1 MGDYAGRSF
10 LQRALP
16 MIFKE
21 SDFTKAYLSVF
32 SDSDGKLG
40 ILSSDFNPPIYS
52 QINSCF
58 FILTRIFLGKVIQS
72 LKMTKEERVLW
83 LKMWLEI
90 DVDGNNKMS
99 YEEYLDFLYMTD
111 NVYIKRSFDVMNSS
125 FTGVV
130 TFLELL
136 VFASK
141 YLYVDKEST
150 IELCFRLISRRG
162 SLFNPKISILDV
174 DDFKEFIRVQYDNK
188 NLTKAKKRAMNIF
201 TYIDADGDGG
211 LDIQEF
217 SKFCDINPV
226 FVRFTHTIQQHLR
239 KVMFGIAY
247 WVEKTRVIK
256 YSLATGFAALTTLSM
271 INNETEKWTVDML
284 KQPVIDASSRPL
296 RIAQYKPPP
305 PSKEILDKEE
315 DAVALAEAATALKAA
330 SRVNVAWKGP
340 FNMNL
345 LKKNKYEDDFSEVEI
360 RSKERKAAKDK
371 KRRDELKRLNILTSK
386 TQDKMVQAI
395 NDLLTGRRALRI
407 AYSTWLNVVGLESKT
422 GNIMPNASENDDG
435 DTAATDETNIDIH
448 EKILKMERDL
458 KADQTK
464 ESLTMDYIREYTRNK
479 ADKHVLLEACKD
491 RVLHLPDSIANIRS
505 IYNILPP
512 AGKSRPNSKK

>member
-1 MGDYAGRSF
+1 
-10 LQRALP
+10 
-16 MIFKE
+16 
-21 SDFTKAYLSVF
+21 
-32 SDSDGKLG
+32 
-40 ILSSDFNPPIYS
+40 
-52 QINSCF
+52 
-58 FILTRIFLGKVIQS
+58 
-72 LKMTKEERVLW
+72 MTKEERVLW

-90 DVDGNNKMS
+90 DEDGNNKMS
-99 YEEYLDFLYMTD
+99 YEEYLDFFYMTD
-111 NVYIKRSFDVMNSS
+111 NVYIKRSFDIMNSS
-125 FTGVV
+125 YTGYLLFYFFTLIFIIFISKGVV

-136 VFASK
+136 IFASK

-150 IELCFRLISRRG
+150 IEFCFRLISRRG

-174 DDFKEFIRVQYDNK
+174 DDFKEYIRVHYDNK

-217 SKFCDINPV
+217 TKFCEINPV

-239 KVMFGIAY
+239 KVIFGIAY
-247 WVEKTRVIK
+247 WVEKTRTIK
-256 YSLATGFAALTTLSM
+256 YSLATGFAAITILSM
-271 INNETEKWTVDML
+271 VNSETEKWTVNTL
-284 KQPVIDASSRPL
+284 KQPVIDTNSRPL

-305 PSKEILDKEE
+305 PSKEIHDRDE
-315 DAVALAEAATALKAA
+315 DAAVLAAAATALKAA
-330 SRVNVAWKGP
+330 NRVNVAWKGP
-340 FNMNL
+340 YDMTL

-360 RSKERKAAKDK
+360 RSKERKAAKEK

-422 GNIMPNASENDDG
+422 MKDVLPSTAENDDG

-448 EKILKMERDL
+448 EKILKMEKDL
-458 KADQTK
+458 KADESK
-464 ESLTMDYIREYTRNK
+464 ESLTLDFIREYNRNK
-479 ADKHVLLEACKD
+479 SDKHALLEACKD
-491 RVLHLPDSIANIRS
+491 RVLHVPNNIANIRS

-512 AGKSRPNSKK
+512 ENKSRPASKK